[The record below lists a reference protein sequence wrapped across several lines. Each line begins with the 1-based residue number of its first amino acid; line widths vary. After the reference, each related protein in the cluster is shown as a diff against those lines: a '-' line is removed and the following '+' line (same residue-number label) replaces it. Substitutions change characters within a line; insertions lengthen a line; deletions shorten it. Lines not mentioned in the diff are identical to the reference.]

1 MTVLFLVLWWM
12 EFRFMVLQKDYEIYI
27 GFLAVFFLLFGLW
40 LSSKITRPKVETIV
54 LEKKILVPETDFV
67 FNQTEFQERNISK
80 RELEVLTLIAKGMSN
95 QEIAE
100 TLFVSLNTVKTHTA
114 KLFEKLEV
122 KRRTQAIETAKKLQ
136 LLPPTVV
143 WLYKNHPKVW
153 VEKPDFNPSLQPNPK
168 LFIMKNTIVKYGLIA
183 GLIVTAFMG
192 IGAGVYMY
200 NPEYDLGMV
209 FGFAGMLVAYTFVF
223 LGVKNYRDKQNDGF
237 ITFGKA
243 FKVGMLMSLI
253 TATIYVG
260 TWMVEHH
267 FIFPDFM
274 EKYSEN
280 SIIALEKQG
289 LPAAE
294 FQAEKEKILYYK
306 ELYKNP
312 LWIILFTYME
322 IMIPIGLLVPVIS
335 AAILKRKPTTVV

>member
-1 MTVLFLVLWWM
+1 
-12 EFRFMVLQKDYEIYI
+12 
-27 GFLAVFFLLFGLW
+27 
-40 LSSKITRPKVETIV
+40 
-54 LEKKILVPETDFV
+54 
-67 FNQTEFQERNISK
+67 
-80 RELEVLTLIAKGMSN
+80 
-95 QEIAE
+95 
-100 TLFVSLNTVKTHTA
+100 
-114 KLFEKLEV
+114 
-122 KRRTQAIETAKKLQ
+122 
-136 LLPPTVV
+136 
-143 WLYKNHPKVW
+143 
-153 VEKPDFNPSLQPNPK
+153 
-168 LFIMKNTIVKYGLIA
+168 MKNTIVKYGLIA

-200 NPEYDLGMV
+200 NPEYDLGML

-223 LGVKNYRDKQNDGF
+223 LGVKNYRDKQNGGF

-267 FIFPDFM
+267 YIFPDFM
-274 EKYSEN
+274 EKYAEN
-280 SIIALEKQG
+280 SIIALEKQN
-289 LPAAE
+289 LPTAE
-294 FQAEKEKILYYK
+294 FQSEKEKILYYK

-335 AAILKRKPTTVV
+335 AAILKRKPTETAST